1 VIVRC
6 ADLPLSTIDEIL
18 SYPEVR
24 PACPLTVHKNLNNW
38 FFLRYSLFFALLRS
52 FVGPVDGAVPVPGA
66 RAGHGAGAGG
76 GHHTAL
82 EREA

>member
-24 PACPLTVHKNLNNW
+24 PACPLTAHKN
-38 FFLRYSLFFALLRS
+38 
-52 FVGPVDGAVPVPGA
+52 
-66 RAGHGAGAGG
+66 
-76 GHHTAL
+76 
-82 EREA
+82 